1 MQFDASLMYPE
12 SYHGNKVAYILKI
25 SDLKRIKWINSPF
38 RYFTVIFLTLSG
50 ILLIHGHI
58 HAQTQAKYYT
68 NLEDIPFDSL
78 SIDRIFIIGNKRTK
92 ERIIRRELD
101 FTDGDRI
108 TTAGLKERIKK
119 NEEKLTNTSLFQ
131 LVKISLVE
139 INNDRVDVIIRLAE
153 RWYIFPIPVLEL
165 ADRNFNDWWKNQN
178 ADFSRIEWGL
188 KLYLYNM
195 RGRNE
200 TLRLQGQLGFTKR
213 FKISYEFPYIDKKQ
227 RFGLGLMFDYKQNKN
242 TYYQTVDNILVF
254 LDSDHWL
261 REQYIG
267 DVSITYRKGFY
278 SMHKFGASFYNTEV
292 NDTIVELNPNYFG
305 EGTKT
310 QQRFFSLYYSFV
322 NDRRDIAAYPLHG
335 SYFIGSV
342 SKNGLGVWD
351 DINNIQLSALYYKYI
366 DIGKH
371 FYLTGNVGGQYL
383 TSSDQPY
390 NVYNRMGIGRFTLRG
405 YELYVI
411 EGPLFLQN
419 QWTFKKLLFKLD
431 KNLSSAIPIR
441 QLSRFYLALYAKTY
455 FDLGYIEGYPNNE
468 LNERLTDQL
477 LYSGGFGVDLVT
489 VYDIV
494 LRFEY
499 TFNRQGESGFVFG
512 FRSVF

>member
-1 MQFDASLMYPE
+1 
-12 SYHGNKVAYILKI
+12 VANILKI
-25 SDLKRIKWINSPF
+25 YEINKKKWINSLCPF
-38 RYFTVIFLTLSG
+38 IAIIIFALSG
-50 ILLIHGHI
+50 NLIFQNSAN
-58 HAQTQAKYYT
+58 AQIQARYYT

-101 FTDGDRI
+101 FTDDDRI
-108 TTAGLKERIKK
+108 PTEGLKERIKK

-131 LVKISLVE
+131 AVKISLVE
-139 INNDRVDVIIRLAE
+139 LNNERVDVIIRLVE

-200 TLRLQGQLGFTKR
+200 TLRLQGQFGFTKR

-227 RFGLGLMFDYKQNKN
+227 QFGLGFMFDYKQNKN
-242 TYYQTVDNILVF
+242 TYYRTVDNILVF

-267 DVSITYRKGFY
+267 DVTSSYRKGFY
-278 SMHKFGASFYNTEV
+278 STHKFGASYYNTEA

-305 EGTKT
+305 EEGKT
-310 QQRFFSLYYSFV
+310 RQRFFSLYYSFV
-322 NDRRDIAAYPLHG
+322 NDKRDIAAYPLHG
-335 SYFIGSV
+335 SYFVGSI
-342 SKNGLGVWD
+342 SKNGLGIYD

-383 TSSDQPY
+383 TPTNQPY

-419 QWTFKKLLFKLD
+419 QWTFRKLLFKID

-441 QLSRFYLALYAKTY
+441 QLSQFYLALYAKTY

-468 LNERLTDQL
+468 LNKRLTDQL

-499 TFNRQGESGFVFG
+499 TFNKQSESGFVFG
-512 FRSVF
+512 FRAVF

>member
-1 MQFDASLMYPE
+1 
-12 SYHGNKVAYILKI
+12 VAYILKI
-25 SDLKRIKWINSPF
+25 SDINKRKRINIFYSCIAIQALIFVGALFLQNSG
-38 RYFTVIFLTLSG
+38 Y
-50 ILLIHGHI
+50 
-58 HAQTQAKYYT
+58 AQSQTKYYT
-68 NLEDIPFDSL
+68 SLEDIPFDSI
-78 SIDRIFIIGNKRTK
+78 SIDRIFVIGNKRTK

-108 TTAGLKERIKK
+108 PTQDLKDRIKK
-119 NEEKLTNTSLFQ
+119 NEEKLTNTSLFMT
-131 LVKISLVE
+131 VKISLVE
-139 INNDRVDVIIRLAE
+139 ISHDRVDVIIRLVE

-165 ADRNFNDWWKNQN
+165 ADRNFKDWWVNQN
-178 ADFSRIEWGL
+178 HDFSRIEWGL

-227 RFGLGLMFDYKQNKN
+227 RFGLGFMFDYKQNKN
-242 TYYQTVDNILVF
+242 TFYRTVDNVLVF

-261 REQYIG
+261 KEQYIG
-267 DVSITYRKGFY
+267 DVSTTYRKGFY
-278 SMHKFGASFYNTEV
+278 SLHKFGASYYNTDV

-305 EGTKT
+305 EGGKTK
-310 QQRFFSLYYSFV
+310 QRFFSLYYSFV
-322 NDRRDIAAYPLHG
+322 NDKRDIAAYPLHG
-335 SYFIGSV
+335 SYFVASI

-371 FYLTGNVGGQYL
+371 FYLSGNVGGQLL
-383 TSSDQPY
+383 TPSDQPY

-411 EGPLFLQN
+411 EGPLFVQN
-419 QWTFKKLLFKLD
+419 QWTFRKLLFKID

-441 QLSRFYLALYAKTY
+441 QLSQFYLALYAKTY

-468 LNERLTDQL
+468 LNKRLTDQL
-477 LYSGGFGVDLVT
+477 LYSGGLGLDLVT
-489 VYDIV
+489 IYDIV

-499 TFNRQGESGFVFG
+499 TFNKQGESGFVFG
-512 FRSVF
+512 FRAVF

>member
-1 MQFDASLMYPE
+1 
-12 SYHGNKVAYILKI
+12 VANILKI
-25 SDLKRIKWINSPF
+25 SDISKKKRI
-38 RYFTVIFLTLSG
+38 G
-50 ILLIHGHI
+50 ILSLYITAILFSFSGNLFFQNASF
-58 HAQTQAKYYT
+58 AQTQTKYYT

-101 FTDGDRI
+101 FTDGDKI
-108 TTAGLKERIKK
+108 PTEDLKDRIKK

-131 LVKISLVE
+131 DVKISLVE
-139 INNDRVDVIIRLAE
+139 INNDRVDVIIRLLE

-165 ADRNFNDWWKNQN
+165 ADRNFKDWWVNQN
-178 ADFSRIEWGL
+178 HDFSRIEWGL

-227 RFGLGLMFDYKQNKN
+227 RFGLGFMFDYKQNKN
-242 TYYQTVDNILVF
+242 TYYRTVDNVLVF

-267 DVSITYRKGFY
+267 DVSTTYRKGFY
-278 SMHKFGASFYNTEV
+278 STHKFGASYYNTEV
-292 NDTIVELNPNYFG
+292 NDTIAELNPNYFG
-305 EGTKT
+305 EEGKT

-322 NDRRDIAAYPLHG
+322 NDKRDIAE
-335 SYFIGSV
+335 
-342 SKNGLGVWD
+342 NGIGVWN
-351 DINNIQLSALYYKYI
+351 DINNFQLSALYYKYI

-383 TSSDQPY
+383 TPTDQPY

-411 EGPLFLQN
+411 EGPLFVQN
-419 QWTFKKLLFKLD
+419 QWTFRKLLFKLE
-431 KNLSSAIPIR
+431 KNLSSAVPIR

-468 LNERLTDQL
+468 LNKRLTDQL
-477 LYSGGFGVDLVT
+477 LYSGGLGVDLVT
-489 VYDIV
+489 IYDIV

-499 TFNRQGESGFVFG
+499 TFNKQGESGFVFG

>member
-1 MQFDASLMYPE
+1 MAI
-12 SYHGNKVAYILKI
+12 ILKI
-25 SDLKRIKWINSPF
+25 SDITWGKRIN
-38 RYFTVIFLTLSG
+38 IFYLFIAISLFLSG
-50 ILLIHGHI
+50 NLLFHNTGF
-58 HAQTQAKYYT
+58 AQAQKKYYT
-68 NLEDIPFDSL
+68 NLEDIPYDSI

-108 TTAGLKERIKK
+108 ATENLKVRIKK

-131 LVKISLVE
+131 SVKISLVE
-139 INNDRVDVIIRLAE
+139 ISNDRVDVIIRLLE

-165 ADRNFNDWWKNQN
+165 ADRNFKDWWVNQN
-178 ADFSRIEWGL
+178 HDFSRIEWGL

-227 RFGLGLMFDYKQNKN
+227 RFGLGFMFDYKQNKN
-242 TYYQTVDNILVF
+242 TYYTTENNVLVF

-267 DVSITYRKGFY
+267 DVSATYRKGFY
-278 SMHKFGASFYNTEV
+278 SLHKFGTAFYNTEV

-305 EGTKT
+305 EGDKT
-310 QQRFFSLYYSFV
+310 QQRFLSLYYSFV
-322 NDRRDIAAYPLHG
+322 NDKRDIAAYPLHG
-335 SYFIGSV
+335 SYFVGSI
-342 SKNGLGVWD
+342 SKNGLGIWD

-366 DIGKH
+366 GLGKH
-371 FYLTGNVGGQYL
+371 FYLTGSIGGQYL
-383 TSSDQPY
+383 TPTDQPF
-390 NVYNRMGIGRFTLRG
+390 NVYNRMGIGRFTMRG

-411 EGPLFLQN
+411 EGPLFVQN
-419 QWTFKKLLFKLD
+419 QWTFRKLLFKLER
-431 KNLSSAIPIR
+431 NLGSAVPIR
-441 QLSRFYLALYAKTY
+441 QLSQFHLALYAKAY
-455 FDLGYIEGYPNNE
+455 FDLGYIEAYPNNE
-468 LNERLTDQL
+468 LNARLTDQL
-477 LYSGGFGVDLVT
+477 LYSGGPGLDLVT
-489 VYDIV
+489 IYDLV

-499 TFNRQGESGFVFG
+499 SFNKQGESGFVFG
-512 FRSVF
+512 FRAIF

>member
-1 MQFDASLMYPE
+1 M
-12 SYHGNKVAYILKI
+12 
-25 SDLKRIKWINSPF
+25 
-38 RYFTVIFLTLSG
+38 
-50 ILLIHGHI
+50 
-58 HAQTQAKYYT
+58 QAKYYT

-108 TTAGLKERIKK
+108 TTSGLKERIKK

-131 LVKISLVE
+131 VVKISLVE
-139 INNDRVDVIIRLAE
+139 INNDRVDVIIRLVE

-200 TLRLQGQLGFTKR
+200 TLRLQGQFGFTKR

-227 RFGLGLMFDYKQNKN
+227 RFGLGFMFDYKQNKN

-267 DVSITYRKGFY
+267 DVTTTYRKGFY
-278 SMHKFGASFYNTEV
+278 STHKFGASYYNTEA
-292 NDTIVELNPNYFG
+292 NDTIVGLNPNYFG
-305 EGTKT
+305 EEGKT

-322 NDRRDIAAYPLHG
+322 NDKRDIAAYPLRG
-335 SYFIGSV
+335 SYFVGSI
-342 SKNGLGVWD
+342 SKNGLGIYD

-383 TSSDQPY
+383 TPADQPY
-390 NVYNRMGIGRFTLRG
+390 NIYNRMGIGRFTLRG

-419 QWTFKKLLFKLD
+419 QWTFKKLLFKID

-441 QLSRFYLALYAKTY
+441 SLSQFYLALYAKTY

-468 LNERLTDQL
+468 LNRRLTDQL
-477 LYSGGFGVDLVT
+477 LYSGGLGVDLVT
-489 VYDIV
+489 IYDLV

-499 TFNRQGESGFVFG
+499 TFNKQGESGFVFG
-512 FRSVF
+512 FRGVF